1 MQRRSLMGDSVR
13 RSPSSSKVALPY
25 LGSDLPM
32 NLDLSRRDV
41 LKLAGYTSVAAFLA
55 ACGTTATNTTGGST
69 GGTVHFGSNQS
80 DAGPKKGYQAVVEVF
95 SGQNGGPKVKGH

>member
-1 MQRRSLMGDSVR
+1 MQRRTRMGDSVR

-55 ACGTTATNTTGGST
+55 ACGTTTTTTGGST

-80 DAGPKKGYQAVVEVF
+80 DAGPKKGYQAVVDAF
-95 SGQNGGPKVKGH
+95 SAANG